1 MGTESISLTLLLEFL
16 WMGSGAIFCII
27 WSLSNL
33 VNHRKISDLLWSF
46 VLFSTGL
53 WLLTGAFMFTRFYL
67 YFPSIVFIHIPF
79 VFLSASF
86 LYYYLEYLF
95 LEKDINVH
103 WISFLPSL
111 VSVVFLIP
119 YYQSSYSGK
128 LTTLDLLSHSEYGA
142 ILTGLNFGIKLSILI
157 SVGIFLIREW
167 IPNVRLS
174 VFFTKRAIYSLV
186 FILLIWIDLLIG
198 SIGFGFQIPLFRK
211 LSAYLLP
218 ILMYFYFFTRE
229 LWEPFV
235 SDVRDNI
242 QKNKYEKSKL
252 VSLPLETID
261 QSLYELMQEKV
272 FCDEDLNLSKLAE
285 LVGVKSGQLSEYFHK
300 RYGFGFYQYINQYRI
315 EEAKR
320 YLLEPTERTI
330 LSIADS
336 VGFNSKS
343 TFNRVFLEKVG
354 VTPTDFRKQSK
365 QSNSQET

>member
-1 MGTESISLTLLLEFL
+1 METESISLNVLLEFL

-33 VNHRKISDLLWSF
+33 VNNHKKSDLIWSF
-46 VLFSTGL
+46 ILFSTGL
-53 WLLTGAFMFTRFYL
+53 WLLTGAFMFTGFYL
-67 YFPSIVFIHIPF
+67 FLPSVVFIHIPF
-79 VFLSASF
+79 IFLSASF

-95 LEKDINVH
+95 LEKEIRFH
-103 WISFLPSL
+103 WIGFLPSL
-111 VSVVFLIP
+111 LAIGLLFP
-119 YYQSSYSGK
+119 YYLESEEGK
-128 LTTLDLLSHSEYGA
+128 IQILNTIQVSEYGS
-142 ILTGLNFGIKLSILI
+142 ILSGLNLGIKLSILL

-167 IPNVRLS
+167 IPNVMLS
-174 VFFTKRAIYSLV
+174 IFFTKKAIYSLV
-186 FILLIWIDLLIG
+186 FILLVWIDLFIG
-198 SIGFGFQIPLFRK
+198 SIGFSLQIPFFRK

-218 ILMYFYFFTRE
+218 ILMYFYYFTRE

-252 VSLPLETID
+252 VSVPLETID
-261 QSLYELMQEKV
+261 QKLYELMIEKV
-272 FCDEDLNLSKLAE
+272 YCDEDLNLSKLADM
-285 LVGVKSGQLSEYFHK
+285 VGVKSGQLSEYFHK
-300 RYGFGFYQYINQYRI
+300 RYGFGFYHYINQYRI

-330 LSIADS
+330 LSIADA

-354 VTPTDFRKQSK
+354 ITPTDFRKQSK
-365 QSNSQET
+365 LS

>member
-1 MGTESISLTLLLEFL
+1 METESISLNVLLEFL

-33 VNHRKISDLLWSF
+33 VNNHKKSDLIWSF
-46 VLFSTGL
+46 ILFSTGL
-53 WLLTGAFMFTRFYL
+53 WLLTGSFMFTGFYL
-67 YFPSIVFIHIPF
+67 FLPSVVFIHIPF
-79 VFLSASF
+79 IFLSASF

-95 LEKDINVH
+95 LEKEIRFH
-103 WISFLPSL
+103 WIGFLPSL
-111 VSVVFLIP
+111 LAIGLLFP
-119 YYQSSYSGK
+119 YYLESEEGK
-128 LTTLDLLSHSEYGA
+128 IQILNTIQVSEYGS
-142 ILTGLNFGIKLSILI
+142 ILSGLNLGIKLSILL

-167 IPNVRLS
+167 IPNVMLS
-174 VFFTKRAIYSLV
+174 IFFTKKAIYSLV
-186 FILLIWIDLLIG
+186 FILMVWIDLFIG
-198 SIGFGFQIPLFRK
+198 SIGFSLQIPFFRK

-218 ILMYFYFFTRE
+218 ILMYFYYFTRE

-252 VSLPLETID
+252 VSVPLETID
-261 QSLYELMQEKV
+261 QKLYELMIEKV
-272 FCDEDLNLSKLAE
+272 YCDEDLNLSKLADM
-285 LVGVKSGQLSEYFHK
+285 VGVKSGQLSEYFHK
-300 RYGFGFYQYINQYRI
+300 RYGFGFYHYINQYRI

-330 LSIADS
+330 LSIADA

-354 VTPTDFRKQSK
+354 ITPTDFRKQSK
-365 QSNSQET
+365 LS

>member
-1 MGTESISLTLLLEFL
+1 METESISLTLLLEFL

-33 VNHRKISDLLWSF
+33 VKNRKISDLFWSF
-46 VLFSTGL
+46 ILFSTGL
-53 WLLTGAFMFTRFYL
+53 WLLTGAFMFTGFYL
-67 YFPSIVFIHIPF
+67 YLPVIVFVHIPF

-86 LYYYLEYLF
+86 LYHYLEHLF
-95 LEKDINVH
+95 LEKEIKFH
-103 WISFLPSL
+103 WIGYLPPIFSI
-111 VSVVFLIP
+111 VFLVP
-119 YYQSSYSGK
+119 YYMESNEGRIQILNT
-128 LTTLDLLSHSEYGA
+128 LTVSEYGS
-142 ILTGLNFGIKLSILI
+142 ILSGLNFGIKLSILL

-167 IPNVRLS
+167 IPNVVLS
-174 VFFTKRAIYSLV
+174 VFFTKRAIYSLI
-186 FILLIWIDLLIG
+186 FILLIWIDLLVG
-198 SIGFGFQIPLFRK
+198 SIGFGFQIPFFRK

-218 ILMYFYFFTRE
+218 ILMYFYYFTRE

-242 QKNKYEKSKL
+242 QKSKYEKSKL
-252 VSLPLETID
+252 VSVPLETID
-261 QSLYELMQEKV
+261 QKLYELMLEKV
-272 FCDEDLNLSKLAE
+272 FCDEDLNLSKLAD
-285 LVGVKSGQLSEYFHK
+285 LVGVKSGQLSEYFYK

-330 LSIADS
+330 LSIADA

-365 QSNSQET
+365 HPK

>member
-1 MGTESISLTLLLEFL
+1 MATESISLVLLLEFL
-16 WMGSGAIFCII
+16 WMGSGAIFCLI
-27 WSLSNL
+27 WALSNI
-33 VNHRKISDLLWSF
+33 VKNRKKSDLLWSF
-46 VLFSTGL
+46 ILFSTGL
-53 WLLTGAFMFTRFYL
+53 WLLTGAFMFTGFYYQL
-67 YFPSIVFIHIPF
+67 PFIVFIHIPF

-86 LYYYLEYLF
+86 LYLYLEYLF
-95 LEKDINVH
+95 LEKKINLH
-103 WISFLPSL
+103 WICFLPSL
-111 VSVVFLIP
+111 VSIVLLVP
-119 YYQSSYSGK
+119 YYLKSDVEK
-128 LTTLDLLSHSEYGA
+128 INILNTITFTEYGS

-157 SVGIFLIREW
+157 SVGIFLFREW

-186 FILLIWIDLLIG
+186 FILLIWIDLLVG
-198 SIGFGFQIPLFRK
+198 SIGFSFQIPFFRK

-235 SDVRDNI
+235 SDVRETI

-252 VSLPLETID
+252 VSVPLEVID
-261 QSLYELMQEKV
+261 QKLFELMLEKV
-272 FCDEDLNLSKLAE
+272 FCDEDLSLSKLAE

-300 RYGFGFYQYINQYRI
+300 RYGFGFYNYINQYRI

-320 YLLEPTERTI
+320 YLLEPKERTI
-330 LSIADS
+330 LSIADA

-365 QSNSQET
+365 PSEP

>member
-1 MGTESISLTLLLEFL
+1 METESISLNVLFEFL

-33 VNHRKISDLLWSF
+33 VNNHKKSDLIWSF
-46 VLFSTGL
+46 ILFSTGL
-53 WLLTGAFMFTRFYL
+53 WLLTGAFMFTGFYL
-67 YFPSIVFIHIPF
+67 FLPSVVFIHIPF
-79 VFLSASF
+79 IFLSASF

-95 LEKDINVH
+95 LEKEIRFH
-103 WISFLPSL
+103 WIGFLPSL
-111 VSVVFLIP
+111 LAIGLLFP
-119 YYQSSYSGK
+119 YYLESEEGK
-128 LTTLDLLSHSEYGA
+128 IQILNTIQVSEYGS
-142 ILTGLNFGIKLSILI
+142 ILSGLNLGIKLSILL

-167 IPNVRLS
+167 IPNVMLS
-174 VFFTKRAIYSLV
+174 IFFTKKAIYSLV
-186 FILLIWIDLLIG
+186 FILLVWIDLFIG
-198 SIGFGFQIPLFRK
+198 SIGFSLQIPFFRK

-218 ILMYFYFFTRE
+218 ILMYFYYFTRE

-252 VSLPLETID
+252 VSVPLETID
-261 QSLYELMQEKV
+261 QKLYELMIEKV
-272 FCDEDLNLSKLAE
+272 YCDEDLNLSKLADM
-285 LVGVKSGQLSEYFHK
+285 VGVKSGQLSEYFHK
-300 RYGFGFYQYINQYRI
+300 RYGFGFYHYINQYRI

-330 LSIADS
+330 LSIADA

-354 VTPTDFRKQSK
+354 ITPTDFRKQSK
-365 QSNSQET
+365 LS

>member
-33 VNHRKISDLLWSF
+33 VKHRKKSDFLWSF
-46 VLFSTGL
+46 ILFSTGL
-53 WLLTGAFMFTRFYL
+53 WLLTGAFMFTGFYL
-67 YFPSIVFIHIPF
+67 YFPVIVFSHIPF

-86 LYYYLEYLF
+86 LYHYLESLF
-95 LEKDINVH
+95 LEKEIKIH
-103 WISFLPSL
+103 WVSIFPSL
-111 VSVVFLIP
+111 VSLIFLVP
-119 YYQSSYSGK
+119 YYVSSHEEK
-128 LTTLDLLSHSEYGA
+128 LNILENLTHSEYGA

-157 SVGIFLIREW
+157 SVGIFLIRVW

-186 FILLIWIDLLIG
+186 FILLIWVDLLVG

-218 ILMYFYFFTRE
+218 ILMYFYYFTRE

-242 QKNKYEKSKL
+242 QKSKYEKSKL
-252 VSLPLETID
+252 TSVPLEIID
-261 QSLYELMQEKV
+261 QKLYELMLEKV
-272 FCDEDLNLSKLAE
+272 FCDEDLNLKTLAD

-330 LSIADS
+330 LSIADA

-354 VTPTDFRKQSK
+354 VTPTDFRKQVK
-365 QSNSQET
+365 QTNSSN

>member
-1 MGTESISLTLLLEFL
+1 METESITLNVLLEFL

-33 VNHRKISDLLWSF
+33 VNNRKKSDFVWSF
-46 VLFSTGL
+46 ILFSTGL
-53 WLLTGAFMFTRFYL
+53 WLLTGAFMFTGFYL
-67 YFPSIVFIHIPF
+67 YFPLIVFIHIPF

-86 LYYYLEYLF
+86 LYYYLEFLF
-95 LEKDINVH
+95 LEKQIKFH
-103 WISFLPSL
+103 WIGFFPTVIAFVLL
-111 VSVVFLIP
+111 TP
-119 YYQSSYSGK
+119 YYLESNEERIHILRSLQS
-128 LTTLDLLSHSEYGA
+128 SEYGSV
-142 ILTGLNFGIKLSILI
+142 LSGLNFGIKLSILL
-157 SVGIFLIREW
+157 SVGVFLIREW
-167 IPNVRLS
+167 IPNVMLS
-174 VFFTKRAIYSLV
+174 VFFTKRAIYSLI
-186 FILLIWIDLLIG
+186 FILLVWLDLLIG
-198 SIGFGFQIPLFRK
+198 SIGFSFQLPFFRK

-218 ILMYFYFFTRE
+218 ILMYFYYFTRE

-252 VSLPLETID
+252 VSVPLETID
-261 QSLYELMQEKV
+261 QKLYELMQEKV

-285 LVGVKSGQLSEYFHK
+285 MVGVKSGQLSEYFHK
-300 RYGFGFYQYINQYRI
+300 RYGFGFYHYINQYRI

-354 VTPTDFRKQSK
+354 ITPTDFRKQSK
-365 QSNSQET
+365 QTKS